1 MGPCFAPRE
10 FVPDH
15 GQIEYASTFMTLE
28 PVIFSSRGT
37 VGVGQGAGAFLAPGD
52 VVETEIEGIG
62 RRRNRVVGGSA
73 N

>member
-1 MGPCFAPRE
+1 MGPCFAPRA

-15 GQIEYASTFMTLE
+15 RLIEYASTFMTLE
-28 PVIFSSRGT
+28 LVIFSSLGT
-37 VGVGQGAGAFLAPGD
+37 VGVGQGAGAFLAAGD